1 MLLNIVSVFFNLVLL
16 TQKGD
21 DCKTTKTGSE
31 YSGKRD
37 RTREGIPCERWDFRN
52 PDVEF
57 FLSKISFPGATV
69 SAQENFCRNPNSI
82 LPEGSWCFT
91 ANPKVGLG
99 MCDIPLCFNGK
110 KTY

>member
-31 YSGKRD
+31 YSGKLD
-37 RTREGIPCERWDFRN
+37 RTREGIPCERWDFIL
-52 PDVEF
+52 PI
-57 FLSKISFPGATV
+57 ISFPGATV

-82 LPEGSWCFT
+82 LPEGPWCFT
-91 ANPKVGLG
+91 ANPIVGWG